1 MNTPNTRKFLNKSSP
16 PSMFTLICLAAIGA
30 LALNM
35 HLPSLPAM
43 AVTFGISYSVTTLS
57 ISLFLGMNA
66 VFQIF
71 VGPLSDRYGR
81 RPIVLGSLFIFCLCS
96 VGCIL
101 ATNFEFF
108 LICRIFQAVVVAG
121 LVISRAAVRD
131 SYHQD
136 QAASILGYVTMGMA
150 IFPLIGPALGGVL
163 EVKFGWIASFW
174 VLLGVGIFIFL
185 LTYFDMGETNRH
197 KTASM
202 TEQFHAYPE
211 LLKSRR
217 FWGYSLTAAFNAG
230 GYYAYLGGA
239 AYVGLEI
246 FELSP
251 DILGFYI
258 GSPVLGYVIGN
269 GLSGRYSV
277 AFGINKM
284 ISMGSMITSMGMIL
298 CIGLFTMTVPI
309 PLSFFGCVFLTAIG
323 HGMVLPNSNAGMMS
337 VRPKLAG
344 SASGLGGALNTGGGA
359 VIATGTA
366 AVLIPGTGALTL
378 ILIMLGTSI
387 ASIFTI
393 TYAIM
398 RTKKLEMNNHPK

>member
-1 MNTPNTRKFLNKSSP
+1 
-16 PSMFTLICLAAIGA
+16 
-30 LALNM
+30 
-35 HLPSLPAM
+35 
-43 AVTFGISYSVTTLS
+43 
-57 ISLFLGMNA
+57 
-66 VFQIF
+66 
-71 VGPLSDRYGR
+71 
-81 RPIVLGSLFIFCLCS
+81 
-96 VGCIL
+96 
-101 ATNFEFF
+101 
-108 LICRIFQAVVVAG
+108 
-121 LVISRAAVRD
+121 
-131 SYHQD
+131 
-136 QAASILGYVTMGMA
+136 MGMA

-277 AFGINKM
+277 TFGINKM

-323 HGMVLPNSNAGMMS
+323 HGMVLPNANAGMMS

-359 VIATGTA
+359 IIATGTA

-378 ILIMLGTSI
+378 ILIMLVSCVMTILTI
-387 ASIFTI
+387 AYVIK
-393 TYAIM
+393 
-398 RTKKLEMNNHPK
+398 RTQILEREEA

>member
-43 AVTFGISYSVTTLS
+43 AVTFGVSYSVTTLS

-108 LICRIFQAVVVAG
+108 LICRIFQAVVIAG

-131 SYHQD
+131 SYSQD
-136 QAASILGYVTMGMA
+136 QAASVLGYVAMGMA

-217 FWGYSLTAAFNAG
+217 FWGYSLTAAFSAG
-230 GYYAYLGGA
+230 AYYAYLGGA
-239 AYVGLEI
+239 ANIGREL
-246 FELSP
+246 FDLSP
-251 DILGFYI
+251 D
-258 GSPVLGYVIGN
+258 VLGLYIAVPTIGYVVGD
-269 GLSGRYSV
+269 GLSGRFSMS
-277 AFGINKM
+277 FGIDKM
-284 ISMGSMITSMGMIL
+284 ILVGAVVTVFGMTS
-298 CIGLFTMTVPI
+298 CLFLFLSTDPI
-309 PLSFFGCVFLTAIG
+309 PISFFGCVCIMGLGNGLVI
-323 HGMVLPNSNAGMMS
+323 PNSNAGMMS

-359 VIATGTA
+359 IIATGTA

-378 ILIMLGTSI
+378 ILIMLVSCVMTILTI
-387 ASIFTI
+387 AYVIK
-393 TYAIM
+393 
-398 RTKKLEMNNHPK
+398 RTQILEREEV